1 MSRLPTPGGD
11 ATQWGTILNDF
22 LLQQHNA
29 DGTHKLSLL
38 LQVPP
43 SSGLSLISDTGQSS
57 GFGWTA
63 ITKSMVG
70 LSNVTNDAQV
80 KLTDI
85 DTDGL
90 LAASSDSRIA
100 SQKAVKT
107 YIDTNL
113 LSKINARDALALSVA
128 L

>member
-11 ATQWGTILNDF
+11 AAQWGAILNDF

-29 DGTHKLSLL
+29 DGSHKLSLL
-38 LQVPP
+38 LQLPP
-43 SSGLSLISDTGQSS
+43 SSGLSLVSDTSMSS

-63 ITKSMVG
+63 ITKAMVG

-80 KLTDI
+80 KLSDI

-90 LAASSDSRIA
+90 LAANSDVAIA

-107 YIDTNL
+107 YVDTNMA
-113 LSKINARDALALSVA
+113 SKINARDALALSVA

>member
-11 ATQWGTILNDF
+11 AAQWGAILNDF

-29 DGTHKLSLL
+29 DGTHKLSSL

-43 SSGLSLISDTGQSS
+43 SSGLSLVSDTSMS
-57 GFGWTA
+57 NGFGWTA
-63 ITKSMVG
+63 ITKAMIG

-80 KLTDI
+80 KLSDV
-85 DTDGL
+85 DTDSL
-90 LAASSDSRIA
+90 LAAASNVKVA
-100 SQKAVKT
+100 SQKAVKS
-107 YIDTNL
+107 YVDTNL
-113 LSKINARDALALSVA
+113 ANKINVQDALALSVA